1 MIVWLAMKDSPLL
14 ERRPVNASPAS
25 VRLGGPYCGRL
36 HDLSRLHSFEVR
48 TPFTTKLNKDNGLQ
62 RASGDGAPLAATVPS
77 VDLPSRRRQAQNTR
91 ETQREDAPASHSAAA
106 QGPGERGKDG
116 TVWEPVPPQSVR
128 RGRQPSQNILRE
140 TAGPTLYA
148 RQAVTDKESALLCLL
163 DARMLE
169 HIRDCTV
176 AQARLAGAHA
186 WELSIGELK
195 AFIALLYVRG
205 AFSKNIEMES
215 LWSGEWGL
223 PFFQSTMP
231 RSRYRDIMRHL
242 RFDRREERMVRLSTD
257 KFALATDVWQWFV
270 ANSIRCYRP
279 SDNLTVDEQLF
290 PTKARCRFTQY
301 MANKRTNE
309 ARPPGQRLGE
319 SVVLK
324 LVEPF
329 MDKGR
334 NVTVD
339 NFFTS
344 LSLANSLL
352 RRNTSLVGT
361 MNAARRELPP
371 SAHQRAE
378 LFSSRVLKHDRTT
391 LTIYQGKAKKNVCVL
406 SSLHQTVAVESDR
419 KKKPE
424 TVCFYNKSKCG
435 VDTLDQMHGNIQ
447 QCTGTNIPRRA
458 FILELAKELRR
469 DVLRAKASSNAPEL
483 RLLPHPQ
490 VPGNRRQCQINRHCK
505 KNRTTTICC
514 GCQKPVC
521 GKCVA
526 KMESRCPACRSK
538 QS

>member
-1 MIVWLAMKDSPLL
+1 
-14 ERRPVNASPAS
+14 
-25 VRLGGPYCGRL
+25 
-36 HDLSRLHSFEVR
+36 
-48 TPFTTKLNKDNGLQ
+48 
-62 RASGDGAPLAATVPS
+62 
-77 VDLPSRRRQAQNTR
+77 
-91 ETQREDAPASHSAAA
+91 
-106 QGPGERGKDG
+106 
-116 TVWEPVPPQSVR
+116 
-128 RGRQPSQNILRE
+128 
-140 TAGPTLYA
+140 
-148 RQAVTDKESALLCLL
+148 
-163 DARMLE
+163 
-169 HIRDCTV
+169 
-176 AQARLAGAHA
+176 
-186 WELSIGELK
+186 
-195 AFIALLYVRG
+195 
-205 AFSKNIEMES
+205 
-215 LWSGEWGL
+215 
-223 PFFQSTMP
+223 MP

-242 RFDRREERMVRLSTD
+242 RFDRREERMARLSTD

-301 MANKRTNE
+301 MANKPDKFGIKFWVVAEVTTKYFLNAFPYLGKDE

-378 LFSSRVLKHDRTT
+378 LFSSKVLKHGRTT
-391 LTIYQGKAKKNVCVL
+391 LTIYQGKAKKNVCIL

-435 VDTLDQMHGNIQ
+435 VDTLDQMARKYTVKGATRRWPLAVFYNILDLAAINAWVLFQ
-447 QCTGTNIPRRA
+447 QCTGTNISRRA

-483 RLLPHPQ
+483 QLLPHPQ
-490 VPGNRRQCQINRHCK
+490 VPGNRRQCQINRYCK

-526 KMESRCPACRSK
+526 KTESRCPACAL
-538 QS
+538 